1 MLYYT
6 VENHFSLN
14 LVIFGSKKMNLTLTW
29 QWVVMMVQRFVN
41 WLVYTFWIYSKKS
54 LALTVLDYIEMMVL
68 VI

>member
-6 VENHFSLN
+6 VENYFSLN

>member
-1 MLYYT
+1 
-6 VENHFSLN
+6 
-14 LVIFGSKKMNLTLTW
+14 MNLTLTW